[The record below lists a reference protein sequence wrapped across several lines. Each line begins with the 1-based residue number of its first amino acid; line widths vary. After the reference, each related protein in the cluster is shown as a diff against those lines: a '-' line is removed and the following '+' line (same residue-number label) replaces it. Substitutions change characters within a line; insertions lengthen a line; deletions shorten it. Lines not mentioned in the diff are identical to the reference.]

1 MQPVHVNLRIAF
13 RYLIYGLLALNI
25 VWFSRA
31 ELAASDA
38 LLESATNWTT
48 LLTVFSET
56 LDTLAWVALILLFEL
71 EISILSAERLQ
82 GKLKWLLS
90 GLRIVCY
97 IMIVSSLYGYWAM
110 WQMVTTVDPTGLADA
125 CALADQGY
133 SYLAGL
139 DLYPALTSANCQSLA
154 NDPLNL
160 LNETRIVATPAQLHA
175 AGQEAIVDVINA
187 ATWLLVVIIMEAEI
201 YLQLLGAA
209 GESLRQRWLGI
220 SKRLLAP
227 LYLVLLA
234 CAVYWLLNSDL
245 LDFWDALLW
254 LIAFAFIE
262 LNILDWQTNSND
274 HAHPSATPSGSL

>member
-1 MQPVHVNLRIAF
+1 MRPFQRNLRIAF
-13 RYLIYGLLALNI
+13 RYIIYSLLALNI

-31 ELAASDA
+31 ELAASSA
-38 LLESATNWTT
+38 LLEPATDWTT
-48 LLTVFSET
+48 LLSAFSET

-71 EISILSAERLQ
+71 EINVLSAERLQ
-82 GKLKWLLS
+82 GRLKWLLS

-97 IMIVSSLYGYWAM
+97 TMIVSSLYGYWAM
-110 WQMVTTVDPTGLADA
+110 WQMVTSMDATGVADA

-139 DLYPALTSANCQSLA
+139 DLYPALTSANCQSFV
-154 NDPLNL
+154 NVPLQL
-160 LNETRIVATPAQLHA
+160 ISGTRIVATPAQLQA
-175 AGQEAIVDVINA
+175 AGQEAVVDLINA
-187 ATWLLVVIIMEAEI
+187 ATWLVVVIIMEAEI
-201 YLQLLGAA
+201 YLQLLGSA
-209 GESLRQRWLGI
+209 GASLRQRWLGI

-227 LYLVLLA
+227 LYLVLLG
-234 CAVYWLLNSDL
+234 CAIYWLLNSDL

-274 HAHPSATPSGSL
+274 HANPSATTSGSL